1 MLSDCT
7 LTSSV
12 LIMIYGKFYA
22 VIAMVGIIVGSY
34 WVINW
39 QANRINSLTDTNK
52 KLTVTLEEQK
62 SINTDYQARI
72 MRLNQ
77 LDIQYTQE
85 LANAKNEISR
95 LRDISERH
103 PERVYIKAECP
114 KSKTTPSTSLAYATT
129 ARPTDTAIR
138 NYWLLRERI
147 AESEQMIKGLQY
159 YIKIECLK

>member
-1 MLSDCT
+1 MK
-7 LTSSV
+7 
-12 LIMIYGKFYA
+12 YGKLYA
-22 VIAMVGIIVGSY
+22 VITMVGIIVGSY

-52 KLTVTLEEQK
+52 KLTVALEEQR

-85 LANAKNEISR
+85 LADAKNKISR
-95 LRDISERH
+95 LRDISERN

-114 KSKTTPSTSLAYATT
+114 KSKTTPSTSLAYTTT

-147 AESEQMIKGLQY
+147 AESEQVILGLQD
-159 YIKIECLK
+159 YIKMECLR

>member
-1 MLSDCT
+1 MK
-7 LTSSV
+7 
-12 LIMIYGKFYA
+12 YGKLYA

-52 KLTVTLEEQK
+52 KLTVALEEQK
-62 SINTDYQARI
+62 SINADYQVRI
-72 MRLNQ
+72 ERLNQ
-77 LDIQYTQE
+77 LDTRHTQE
-85 LANAKNEISR
+85 LVNAKNEISR

-114 KSKTTPSTSLAYATT
+114 KNKTTPATRLAYATT

-138 NYWLLRERI
+138 NYWLLRERLTQ
-147 AESEQMIKGLQY
+147 SEQVILGLQD
-159 YIKIECLK
+159 YIRAECVN

>member
-1 MLSDCT
+1 MKF
-7 LTSSV
+7 
-12 LIMIYGKFYA
+12 GKLYA
-22 VIAMVGIIVGSY
+22 VLAMVGIIVGSY

-39 QANRINSLTDTNK
+39 QANRINLLVETNK
-52 KLTVTLEEQK
+52 ELTIALEEQK

-114 KSKTTPSTSLAYATT
+114 KSKTTPATSLAYATT

-147 AESEQMIKGLQY
+147 AESEQVIKGLQD
-159 YIKIECLK
+159 YIRVECVN

>member
-1 MLSDCT
+1 MR
-7 LTSSV
+7 
-12 LIMIYGKFYA
+12 YGKLYA
-22 VIAMVGIIVGSY
+22 VLAMVSIIVGGY

-39 QANRINSLTDTNK
+39 QANRINLLIEKNKELTIA
-52 KLTVTLEEQK
+52 LEEQK

-95 LRDISERH
+95 LRDISEHH
-103 PERVYIKAECP
+103 PKRVYIKAECP
-114 KSKTTPSTSLAYATT
+114 KSKTTSATSLASATT

-147 AESEQMIKGLQY
+147 AESEQMIKGLQEY
-159 YIKIECLK
+159 VRQECLK

>member
-1 MLSDCT
+1 M
-7 LTSSV
+7 
-12 LIMIYGKFYA
+12 G
-22 VIAMVGIIVGSY
+22 GY

-39 QANRINSLTDTNK
+39 QANRINLLVETNK
-52 KLTVTLEEQK
+52 ELTEALEEQK

-114 KSKTTPSTSLAYATT
+114 KSKTTSATSLAYATT

-147 AESEQMIKGLQY
+147 AESDRIIRGLQDY
-159 YIKIECLK
+159 VRQECIN